1 MHKSLDQKYMQV
13 ARACLQVLNNVNPAA
28 DRSAQ
33 IQELYGAIDT
43 AINQLYKQQE
53 QSLGRSF
60 SALRAI
66 ADLENARTVHD
77 IAEAIKLARE
87 ALPPSH

>member
-1 MHKSLDQKYMQV
+1 MHKTLDQKYMQV

-28 DRSAQ
+28 DRTAQ

-66 ADLENARTVHD
+66 AELDPEQDQVA
-77 IAEAIKLARE
+77 AAIKLARE

>member
-1 MHKSLDQKYMQV
+1 MQKTLDQKYMQV

-33 IQELYGAIDT
+33 IQELYNAIDA

-60 SALRAI
+60 SALREI
-66 ADLENARTVHD
+66 AALDPDSDQLKD
-77 IAEAIKLARE
+77 AIKLARE
-87 ALPPSH
+87 ALPASH

>member
-1 MHKSLDQKYMQV
+1 MHKTLDQKYMQV

-28 DRSAQ
+28 DRNAQ
-33 IQELYGAIDT
+33 IQELYSAIDS

-66 ADLENARTVHD
+66 AALDPDDDN
-77 IAEAIKLARE
+77 IADAIKLARE

>member
-1 MHKSLDQKYMQV
+1 MHKTQDQKYMQV
-13 ARACLQVLNNVNPAA
+13 ARACLQVLNNVDPAA
-28 DRSAQ
+28 DRNAQ

-53 QSLGRSF
+53 QALGRSV

-66 ADLENARTVHD
+66 AELDPEQDQTA
-77 IAEAIKLARE
+77 AAIKLARE
-87 ALPPSH
+87 ALPASH